1 MENKVLVKLLVPEI
15 DEVFDL
21 FLPINK
27 KIGNVINLLVKAI
40 GELSN
45 NAFQGDNFTEL
56 INANTGEIYKINE
69 LLKNTNIRNNTKLVL
84 LTNKNSWFIQL
95 FFYLYF
101 LDIRLDAFI
110 FSIVEDFLMISVDR
124 LLKLFITLF
133 ILEI

>member
-84 LTNKNSWFIQL
+84 LTNKNS
-95 FFYLYF
+95 
-101 LDIRLDAFI
+101 
-110 FSIVEDFLMISVDR
+110 
-124 LLKLFITLF
+124 
-133 ILEI
+133 

>member
-15 DEVFDL
+15 DEVYDL

-56 INANTGEIYKINE
+56 INASTGEIYKIDV

-84 LTNKNSWFIQL
+84 LTNKNS
-95 FFYLYF
+95 
-101 LDIRLDAFI
+101 
-110 FSIVEDFLMISVDR
+110 
-124 LLKLFITLF
+124 
-133 ILEI
+133 